1 MMHRFI
7 SILFCFYIALYG
19 IAQVTFNVKAPS
31 KADINGQI
39 RLQFELNGAQGGN
52 FQPPSLKD
60 FDILAGPNVSS
71 SNSVTVINGR
81 TQTFSSTTYTYILAP
96 KKNGALQ
103 VGSASVNVQGK
114 TYHTRPVTVQV
125 SGKANPNAAAS
136 SSASQ
141 ASANIQPAGSHIGA
155 NDIYFTAEVSKQ
167 KIYEQEPIM
176 LTYRYHIR
184 EGVAVV
190 NIMPTGKPEM
200 KGFWTQEVNLPRNL
214 SPEAARIGGKLYRVG
229 KNLQYLIFPQ
239 QSGKL
244 NIPALSFR
252 TDVVQRYSGID
263 EIDAFF
269 NGGNNTHLTIERSAP
284 SVAVE
289 VLPLPQPQPTN
300 FSGGVGQL
308 SIKASLVT
316 PMPKTNDVA
325 TLRIVVT
332 GTGNLKLVKAPIVN
346 FPKGFDTYS
355 PKTNDKVRITP
366 SGIEGTMEF
375 DYTFVPRNIG
385 KFTIPPVTLVYFD
398 PQRKSYV
405 TSSTQA
411 IQLNIAKG
419 TKAYTPIGAGSA
431 EDIKDIDPKLDSHF
445 TPSGAL
451 WIGSWSYWGLLAVI
465 LALCVLGNHFVQ
477 RIWEQHSDKQ
487 GRITKKAGKRA
498 HKRLLQAQQLIN
510 ADQSSSFYDAL
521 SAAITSYFAEKFK
534 LDKAAL
540 TQQKIQEQLEA
551 HDVSSELI
559 GATKSILSDI
569 DFGRFA
575 PSSENTRQELY
586 QRASNLLTSL
596 NDSLR

>member
-1 MMHRFI
+1 
-7 SILFCFYIALYG
+7 
-19 IAQVTFNVKAPS
+19 
-31 KADINGQI
+31 
-39 RLQFELNGAQGGN
+39 
-52 FQPPSLKD
+52 
-60 FDILAGPNVSS
+60 
-71 SNSVTVINGR
+71 
-81 TQTFSSTTYTYILAP
+81 
-96 KKNGALQ
+96 
-103 VGSASVNVQGK
+103 
-114 TYHTRPVTVQV
+114 
-125 SGKANPNAAAS
+125 
-136 SSASQ
+136 
-141 ASANIQPAGSHIGA
+141 
-155 NDIYFTAEVSKQ
+155 
-167 KIYEQEPIM
+167 
-176 LTYRYHIR
+176 
-184 EGVAVV
+184 
-190 NIMPTGKPEM
+190 
-200 KGFWTQEVNLPRNL
+200 
-214 SPEAARIGGKLYRVG
+214 
-229 KNLQYLIFPQ
+229 
-239 QSGKL
+239 
-244 NIPALSFR
+244 
-252 TDVVQRYSGID
+252 
-263 EIDAFF
+263 
-269 NGGNNTHLTIERSAP
+269 
-284 SVAVE
+284 
-289 VLPLPQPQPTN
+289 
-300 FSGGVGQL
+300 
-308 SIKASLVT
+308 
-316 PMPKTNDVA
+316 MPKTNDVA

-405 TSSTQA
+405 TTSTQT

-431 EDIKDIDPKLDSHF
+431 EDIKDIDQKLDSHF

-551 HDVSSELI
+551 HDVPSELI